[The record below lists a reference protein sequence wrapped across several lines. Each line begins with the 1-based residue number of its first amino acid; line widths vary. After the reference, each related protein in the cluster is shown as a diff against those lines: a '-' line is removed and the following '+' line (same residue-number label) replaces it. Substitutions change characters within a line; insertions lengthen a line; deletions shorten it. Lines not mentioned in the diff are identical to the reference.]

1 MEKTMRGSAGFLAQF
16 ITTIAVAGLMVGCQT
31 PKKEGAE
38 PEAAPAA
45 QGETSAKSAE
55 PQGQP
60 KKSNPL
66 SGAITGGGK
75 WIGSVGDA
83 AIVPFGTVV
92 SIGGEALGGVGAAL
106 DKAVKSFLGAGAE
119 NVNTERR
126 VVYAQMD
133 GETLAMDIFWPKG
146 EGPFP
151 MIVNVH
157 GGSFHKKD
165 QEKFCEPMCKWLCN
179 QGYAVFN
186 ISYRLAPEHKF
197 PDAVNDAMGAVI
209 FAKTNAAKYHGDP
222 TRVAMMGDSAGGNI
236 SSMCALC
243 WDNPYFK
250 PSFTGDGKV
259 TAQTQA
265 NVFLFGVFDLV
276 TMYNMMGWYVIFE
289 NPKEIGKMYMGGTPA
304 EMLDRYKMAS
314 PVTHVRKDMSPTL
327 LVCGGAD
334 PLFEQSNL
342 FHRKLDE
349 TGIRSGFY
357 ISIGDTHGFTAL
369 TTKGAADAYN
379 AVNAFLA
386 LELKRPGATPA
397 TPSKK

>member
-1 MEKTMRGSAGFLAQF
+1 VLQYDRH
-16 ITTIAVAGLMVGCQT
+16 
-31 PKKEGAE
+31 
-38 PEAAPAA
+38 AP
-45 QGETSAKSAE
+45 
-55 PQGQP
+55 
-60 KKSNPL
+60 
-66 SGAITGGGK
+66 
-75 WIGSVGDA
+75 
-83 AIVPFGTVV
+83 
-92 SIGGEALGGVGAAL
+92 
-106 DKAVKSFLGAGAE
+106 
-119 NVNTERR
+119 
-126 VVYAQMD
+126 
-133 GETLAMDIFWPKG
+133 
-146 EGPFP
+146 
-151 MIVNVH
+151 
-157 GGSFHKKD
+157 
-165 QEKFCEPMCKWLCN
+165 
-179 QGYAVFN
+179 
-186 ISYRLAPEHKF
+186 
-197 PDAVNDAMGAVI
+197 GAVI

-386 LELKRPGATPA
+386 LELKRLGATPA

>member
-1 MEKTMRGSAGFLAQF
+1 MNRTTRGFAGILIRF
-16 ITTIAVAGLMVGCQT
+16 IALIAVAGLVLGCQT
-31 PKKEGAE
+31 PKKSEV
-38 PEAAPAA
+38 PPDAAPSA
-45 QGETSAKSAE
+45 QGEQA
-55 PQGQP
+55 QP
-60 KKSNPL
+60 KKSDPIG
-66 SGAITGGGK
+66 GAIEGTGK
-75 WIGSVGDA
+75 FLGDA
-83 AIVPFGTVV
+83 GTTVLKGGAWAIASTGEV
-92 SIGGEALGGVGAAL
+92 IGGAGTAF
-106 DKAVKSFLGAGAE
+106 DKTVRDFLGVSAE
-119 NVNTERR
+119 AINTERR
-126 VVYAQMD
+126 IVYAKV
-133 GETLAMDIFWPKG
+133 ENEELAMDVFWPKG
-146 EGPFP
+146 DGPFP
-151 MIVNVH
+151 MVVNVH
-157 GGSFHKKD
+157 GGSFYKKD
-165 QEKFCEPMCKWLCN
+165 QEKFAEPMCKWLAS
-179 QGYAVFN
+179 QGYAVFS

-197 PDAVNDAMGAVI
+197 PDAVNDALGAVI
-209 FAKTNAAKYHGDP
+209 FAKTNAARFHGDP
-222 TRVAMMGDSAGGNI
+222 TRVAIMGDSAGGNI
-236 SSMCALC
+236 SSMSALC

-265 NVFLFGVFDLV
+265 NVFLFGVYDMV
-276 TMYNMMGWYVIFE
+276 AMYNMMGWFVILE
-289 NPKEIGKMYMGGTPA
+289 NPKQIGNWYMGGSPA
-304 EMLDRYKMAS
+304 EMADRYKMAS